1 MQRVTVT
8 LDEELLSEVDA
19 LMALRG
25 YQNRSEAIRD
35 LTRNGLK
42 QVKEEVAPNAP
53 CMGAMVYVYDH
64 AARDLSKRLT
74 RHSHDHHD
82 LTLST
87 LHVHINHDSCLEVAL
102 LKGQGSA
109 LKQFADE
116 VTSSR
121 SVRYGQLVLIPEES
135 ASHSGH

>member
-8 LDEELLSEVDA
+8 LDEELLSDVDA

-35 LTRNGLK
+35 LTRSGLT
-42 QVKEEVAPNAP
+42 QAKEQVAPDAP
-53 CMGAMVYVYDH
+53 CMGALVYVYDH

-74 RHSHDHHD
+74 RHYHDHHD

-109 LKQFADE
+109 LKQFSDE

-121 SVRYGQLVLIPEES
+121 SVRYGQLVLIPDE
-135 ASHSGH
+135 

>member
-1 MQRVTVT
+1 
-8 LDEELLSEVDA
+8 
-19 LMALRG
+19 MALRG

-35 LTRNGLK
+35 LTRSGLT
-42 QVKEEVAPNAP
+42 QAKEQVAPEAP
-53 CMGAMVYVYDH
+53 CMGALVYVYDH

-109 LKQFADE
+109 LKQFSDE

-121 SVRYGQLVLIPEES
+121 SVRYGQLVLIPND
-135 ASHSGH
+135 

>member
-19 LMALRG
+19 LMHARG
-25 YQNRSEAIRD
+25 YQNRSEAIRN
-35 LTRNGLK
+35 LTRSGLK
-42 QVKEEVAPNAP
+42 QAKEEVAPEAP
-53 CMGAMVYVYDH
+53 CMGALVYVYDH

-74 RHSHDHHD
+74 RHFHDHHD

-109 LKQFADE
+109 LKQFSDE

-121 SVRYGQLVLIPEES
+121 SVRYGQLVIIPEE
-135 ASHSGH
+135 

>member
-8 LDEELLSEVDA
+8 LDDELIKEVDA
-19 LMALRG
+19 LMRARG

-35 LTRNGLK
+35 LTRSGLNQAQTPAELDK
-42 QVKEEVAPNAP
+42 V
-53 CMGAMVYVYDH
+53 CMGALVYVFDH
-64 AARDLSKRLT
+64 GARELSRRLT

-87 LHVHINHDSCLEVAL
+87 LHVHINAESCLEVAL
-102 LKGQGSA
+102 LKGEGQA
-109 LKQFADE
+109 LQHFADE

-121 SVRYGQLVLIPEES
+121 SVRHGQLVLIPET
-135 ASHSGH
+135 

>member
-1 MQRVTVT
+1 MQRVTIT
-8 LDEELLSEVDA
+8 LDEELLEEVDA
-19 LMALRG
+19 LMRTRG

-35 LTRNGLK
+35 LTRSGLK
-42 QVKEEVAPNAP
+42 QVKEEAVPEAF
-53 CMGAMVYVYDH
+53 CIGALVYVYDH

-74 RHSHDHHD
+74 RHSHDHHS

-87 LHVHINHDSCLEVAL
+87 LHVHIDHDSCLEVAL
-102 LKGQGSA
+102 LKGQGRE

-121 SVRYGQLVLIPEES
+121 SVRHGQLVLIPE
-135 ASHSGH
+135 A

>member
-53 CMGAMVYVYDH
+53 CMGA
-64 AARDLSKRLT
+64 
-74 RHSHDHHD
+74 
-82 LTLST
+82 
-87 LHVHINHDSCLEVAL
+87 
-102 LKGQGSA
+102 
-109 LKQFADE
+109 
-116 VTSSR
+116 
-121 SVRYGQLVLIPEES
+121 LVCV
-135 ASHSGH
+135 

>member
-53 CMGAMVYVYDH
+53 CMGA
-64 AARDLSKRLT
+64 LSKRLT

>member
-1 MQRVTVT
+1 MRQ
-8 LDEELLSEVDA
+8 
-19 LMALRG
+19 
-25 YQNRSEAIRD
+25 
-35 LTRNGLK
+35 LTRSGLT
-42 QVKEEVAPNAP
+42 QAKEQVAPEAP
-53 CMGAMVYVYDH
+53 CMGALVYVYDH

-109 LKQFADE
+109 LKQFSDE

-121 SVRYGQLVLIPEES
+121 SVRYGQLVLIPND
-135 ASHSGH
+135 

>member
-8 LDEELLSEVDA
+8 LDEELLAEVDG
-19 LMALRG
+19 LMRERG

-35 LTRNGLK
+35 LTRSGLK
-42 QVKEEVAPNAP
+42 QAREEAAPEAP
-53 CMGAMVYVYDH
+53 CMGALVYVYDH
-64 AARDLSKRLT
+64 AARELSKRLT
-74 RHSHDHHD
+74 SHSHDHHD

-109 LKQFADE
+109 LKQFAAE

-121 SVRYGQLVLIPEES
+121 SVRHGQLVLIPDE
-135 ASHSGH
+135 

>member
-1 MQRVTVT
+1 MQRITVT
-8 LDEELLSEVDA
+8 LDEELVSEVDA
-19 LMALRG
+19 LMHARG

-35 LTRNGLK
+35 LTRSGLK
-42 QVKEEVAPNAP
+42 QANEEVAPEAL
-53 CMGAMVYVYDH
+53 CMGALVYVYDH

-87 LHVHINHDSCLEVAL
+87 LHVHINHESCLEVAL
-102 LKGQGSA
+102 LKGQGRA
-109 LKQFADE
+109 LKQFSDE

-121 SVRYGQLVLIPEES
+121 SVRYGQLVIIPEE
-135 ASHSGH
+135 

>member
-8 LDEELLSEVDA
+8 LDDELIKEVDA
-19 LMALRG
+19 LMRARG

-35 LTRNGLK
+35 LTRSGLNQAQTPTELDK
-42 QVKEEVAPNAP
+42 V
-53 CMGAMVYVYDH
+53 CMGALVYVFDH
-64 AARDLSKRLT
+64 GARELSRRLT

-87 LHVHINHDSCLEVAL
+87 LHVHINAESCLEVAL
-102 LKGQGSA
+102 LKGEGRA
-109 LKQFADE
+109 LQHFADE

-121 SVRYGQLVLIPEES
+121 SVRHGQLVLIPET
-135 ASHSGH
+135 

>member
-19 LMALRG
+19 LMRMRG

-35 LTRNGLK
+35 LTRSGLT
-42 QVKEEVAPNAP
+42 QAREEVAPEAP
-53 CMGAMVYVYDH
+53 CMGALVYVYDH

-116 VTSSR
+116 VSSSR
-121 SVRYGQLVLIPEES
+121 SVRYGQLVLIPEQ
-135 ASHSGH
+135 

>member
-8 LDEELLSEVDA
+8 LDDELIKEVDA
-19 LMALRG
+19 LMRVRG

-35 LTRNGLK
+35 LTRSGLNQAQPPAELDK
-42 QVKEEVAPNAP
+42 V
-53 CMGAMVYVYDH
+53 CMGALVYVFDH
-64 AARDLSKRLT
+64 GARELSRRLT

-87 LHVHINHDSCLEVAL
+87 LHVHINAESCLEVAL
-102 LKGQGSA
+102 LKGEGQA
-109 LKQFADE
+109 LQHFADE

-121 SVRYGQLVLIPEES
+121 SVRHGQLVLIPET
-135 ASHSGH
+135 

>member
-8 LDEELLSEVDA
+8 LDEDLLSEVDA
-19 LMALRG
+19 LMHARG
-25 YQNRSEAIRD
+25 YQNRSETIRD
-35 LTRNGLK
+35 LTRSGLK
-42 QVKEEVAPNAP
+42 QAKEEVAPEAP
-53 CMGAMVYVYDH
+53 CMGALVYVYDH

-87 LHVHINHDSCLEVAL
+87 LHVHINQDSCLEVAL

-109 LKQFADE
+109 LKQFSDE

-121 SVRYGQLVLIPEES
+121 SVRYGQLVIIPEE
-135 ASHSGH
+135 

>member
-1 MQRVTVT
+1 MQRVTIT
-8 LDEELLSEVDA
+8 LDEELLDEVDA
-19 LMALRG
+19 LMRARG

-35 LTRNGLK
+35 LTRSGLK
-42 QVKEEVAPNAP
+42 QIKEEAVPEAL
-53 CMGAMVYVYDH
+53 CMGALVYVYDH

-74 RHSHDHHD
+74 RHSHDHHS

-87 LHVHINHDSCLEVAL
+87 LHVHIDHDSCLEVAL
-102 LKGQGSA
+102 LKGQGHE

-121 SVRYGQLVLIPEES
+121 SVRHGQLVLIPET
-135 ASHSGH
+135 

>member
-42 QVKEEVAPNAP
+42 QAREEVAPNAP
-53 CMGAMVYVYDH
+53 CMGALVYVYDH

-116 VTSSR
+116 VSSSR
-121 SVRYGQLVLIPEES
+121 SVRYGQLVLIPEGS

>member
-19 LMALRG
+19 LMHARG

-35 LTRNGLK
+35 LTRSGLK
-42 QVKEEVAPNAP
+42 QANEEVTPEAS
-53 CMGAMVYVYDH
+53 CMGALVYVYDH

-109 LKQFADE
+109 LKQFSDE

-121 SVRYGQLVLIPEES
+121 SVRYGQLVIIPEE
-135 ASHSGH
+135 

>member
-8 LDEELLSEVDA
+8 LDEELLADVDE
-19 LMALRG
+19 LIQERG

-35 LTRNGLK
+35 LTRSGLQ
-42 QVKEEVAPNAP
+42 QVREEAAPQAP
-53 CMGAMVYVYDH
+53 CMGALVYVYDH
-64 AARDLSKRLT
+64 AARELSKRLT
-74 RHSHDHHD
+74 RHSHAHHD

-87 LHVHINHDSCLEVAL
+87 LHVHLNEQSCMEVAL
-102 LKGQGSA
+102 LKGQSDQ

-121 SVRYGQLVLIPEES
+121 SVRHGRLVLIPEE
-135 ASHSGH
+135 

>member
-53 CMGAMVYVYDH
+53 CMGALVYVYDH

-116 VTSSR
+116 VASSR

>member
-1 MQRVTVT
+1 MQRVTIT
-8 LDEELLSEVDA
+8 LDEELLEEVDA
-19 LMALRG
+19 LMHARG

-35 LTRNGLK
+35 LTRSGLK
-42 QVKEEVAPNAP
+42 QVKEEAVPEAL
-53 CMGAMVYVYDH
+53 CMGALVYVYDH

-87 LHVHINHDSCLEVAL
+87 LHVHIDHDSCLEVAL
-102 LKGQGSA
+102 LKGQGRE

-121 SVRYGQLVLIPEES
+121 SVRHGQLVLIPET
-135 ASHSGH
+135 

>member
-42 QVKEEVAPNAP
+42 QAREEVAPNAP
-53 CMGAMVYVYDH
+53 CMGALVYVYDH

-116 VTSSR
+116 VASSR

-135 ASHSGH
+135 ASHSSH

>member
-19 LMALRG
+19 LMHARG

-35 LTRNGLK
+35 LTRSGLK
-42 QVKEEVAPNAP
+42 QANEEVAPEAP
-53 CMGAMVYVYDH
+53 CMGALVYVYDH

-109 LKQFADE
+109 LKQFSDE

-121 SVRYGQLVLIPEES
+121 SVRYGQLVIIPEE
-135 ASHSGH
+135 

>member
-1 MQRVTVT
+1 MQRVTIT
-8 LDEELLSEVDA
+8 LDEELLEEVDA
-19 LMALRG
+19 LMHARG

-35 LTRNGLK
+35 LTRSGLK
-42 QVKEEVAPNAP
+42 QVNEEAVPEAL
-53 CMGAMVYVYDH
+53 CMGALVYVYDH

-87 LHVHINHDSCLEVAL
+87 LHVHIDHDSCLEVAL
-102 LKGQGSA
+102 LKGQGRE

-121 SVRYGQLVLIPEES
+121 SVRHGQLVLIPE
-135 ASHSGH
+135 A

>member
-42 QVKEEVAPNAP
+42 Q
-53 CMGAMVYVYDH
+53 VYVYDH

>member
-8 LDEELLSEVDA
+8 LDEELLSEVDE
-19 LMALRG
+19 LMHARG

-35 LTRNGLK
+35 LTRSGLK
-42 QVKEEVAPNAP
+42 QAKEEVAPEAP
-53 CMGAMVYVYDH
+53 CMGALVYVYDH

-109 LKQFADE
+109 LKQFSDE

-121 SVRYGQLVLIPEES
+121 SVRYGQLVIIPEE
-135 ASHSGH
+135 

>member
-8 LDEELLSEVDA
+8 LDEELLSDVDA

-35 LTRNGLK
+35 LTRSGLT
-42 QVKEEVAPNAP
+42 QAKEQVAPAAP
-53 CMGAMVYVYDH
+53 CMGALVYVYYH

-109 LKQFADE
+109 LKQFSDE

-121 SVRYGQLVLIPEES
+121 SVRYGQLVLIPDE
-135 ASHSGH
+135 

>member
-8 LDEELLSEVDA
+8 LDEELLGEVDA
-19 LMALRG
+19 LMRTHG

-35 LTRNGLK
+35 LTRSGLK
-42 QVKEEVAPNAP
+42 QTREEVAPEAL
-53 CMGAMVYVYDH
+53 CMGALVYVYDH
-64 AARDLSKRLT
+64 ASRDLSKRLT
-74 RHSHDHHD
+74 RHSHEHHE

-87 LHVHINHDSCLEVAL
+87 LHVHINHNSCLEVAL

-109 LKQFADE
+109 LKTFSDE

-121 SVRYGQLVLIPEES
+121 NVRYGQLVLIPDE
-135 ASHSGH
+135 

>member
-8 LDEELLSEVDA
+8 LDEELLGEVDA
-19 LMALRG
+19 LMRTRG

-35 LTRNGLK
+35 LTRSGLK
-42 QVKEEVAPNAP
+42 QTREEVAPEAP
-53 CMGAMVYVYDH
+53 CMGALVYVYDH
-64 AARDLSKRLT
+64 ASRDLSKRLT
-74 RHSHDHHD
+74 RHSHEHHE

-87 LHVHINHDSCLEVAL
+87 LHVHINHNSCLEVAL

-109 LKQFADE
+109 LKTFSDE

-121 SVRYGQLVLIPEES
+121 NVRYGQLVLIPDE
-135 ASHSGH
+135 

>member
-1 MQRVTVT
+1 MQRITIT
-8 LDEELLSEVDA
+8 LDEELLEEVDA
-19 LMALRG
+19 LMRTRG

-35 LTRNGLK
+35 LTRSGLK
-42 QVKEEVAPNAP
+42 QVKEEAVPEAL
-53 CMGAMVYVYDH
+53 CMGALVYVYDH

-74 RHSHDHHD
+74 RHSHDHHS

-87 LHVHINHDSCLEVAL
+87 LHVHIDHDSCLEVAL
-102 LKGQGSA
+102 LKGQGRE

-121 SVRYGQLVLIPEES
+121 SVRHGQLVLIPE
-135 ASHSGH
+135 A